1 MEEGV
6 GDISTLTQRLAHSAK
21 PLDEEHVLAKDVGE
35 IIEALADASI
45 KLSDL
50 IASGELAMR
59 PDPSGLVAQERD
71 GASCQ
76 KALEFIVEALR
87 PLSVYSLLIKGG
99 SESLALNPIGRC
111 VVIIDPFNG
120 DGECDTDLLVG
131 TIFSISLI
139 DSFALRTAVGQVAAG
154 VILYSPRTRLA
165 LTLGDGVDI
174 FTFDRSDRT
183 YRLTTANARLPEA
196 AKYSIDAA
204 NHDHWDGAVRAFVR
218 EFHEDPD
225 NGDTRNSKVR
235 WIGSLAAETHRLLVN
250 GGICLYPAHRQRD
263 EGSGPI
269 RLFDEARPIAFLIE
283 QAGGLA
289 SNGHERILNQ
299 QVAPPMART
308 PLFFGSSTMV
318 ERIERLY
325 ARPESLADPSPLF
338 GRRGLFRA

>member
-6 GDISTLTQRLAHSAK
+6 GDISTLTQRLARSATA
-21 PLDEEHVLAKDVGE
+21 LDGVHAQAKDVGE

-45 KLSDL
+45 KLSEI

-59 PDPSGLVAQERD
+59 SEPSGHVARERD
-71 GASCQ
+71 SASSR

-87 PLSVYSLLIKGG
+87 PLSVHSLLINGG
-99 SESLALNPIGRC
+99 SESLVLNPIGRC
-111 VVIIDPFNG
+111 VVIVDPFNG
-120 DGECDTDLLVG
+120 DGECDTDLLIG

-139 DSFALRTAVGQVAAG
+139 DSFALRNAVGQVAAG
-154 VILYSPRTRLA
+154 VILYGPRTRLA

-204 NHDHWDGAVRAFVR
+204 NHDHWDAAVRAFIR
-218 EFHEDPD
+218 EFHDDDD
-225 NGDTRNSKVR
+225 NGEAGRSKVR
-235 WIGSLAAETHRLLVN
+235 WVGSLAAETHRLLVN
-250 GGICLYPAHRQRD
+250 GGVCLYPAHRQRGG
-263 EGSGPI
+263 ESGPI

-308 PLFFGSSTMV
+308 PLFFGSPAMV

-338 GRRGLFRA
+338 GQRGLFRA